1 MSDFLMPSLGPD
13 MESAR
18 VIEWLVKPGDTLHR
32 GDVIVVVE
40 TDKGAIE
47 IEVFEDAVVEA
58 LIAPLDAELVVG
70 AVMARLRVAGESGTD
85 ARAVAATERVEPT
98 VSSPAPAVAPA
109 PPSAVIA
116 QDSVGTPAASSAVA
130 SAGHRRASPAARKR
144 AAGLGVD
151 LAGVSGSGPG
161 GAVLLADL
169 AAVSAPR
176 VKRAGGFDAAAMR
189 RVIGAAM
196 ARSKRE
202 IPHYYLGQKISMAS
216 ALRWLRQANESRT
229 VEARLLPAVLLLR
242 AVGLALR
249 RTPTLNG
256 FYENGAFRAGDGIHI
271 GWAVALRGGGL
282 VAPAIHDV
290 DKKSLDELMTG
301 LRDVVM
307 RARGGALRGSE
318 LVDATVTVTSLGE
331 RGADTVLPI
340 IHPPQVAMIGF
351 GRVVERPWAVAGQV
365 EVQPVIGVSLAAD
378 HRVSDGHL
386 GSQLL
391 ADIERLLNAPE
402 TL

>member
-1 MSDFLMPSLGPD
+1 M
-13 MESAR
+13 
-18 VIEWLVKPGDTLHR
+18 
-32 GDVIVVVE
+32 
-40 TDKGAIE
+40 
-47 IEVFEDAVVEA
+47 EA

-98 VSSPAPAVAPA
+98 VSSARARRGAGA
-109 PPSAVIA
+109 AMAVIA

-151 LAGVSGSGPG
+151 ICWGERQRPRRRGPAGRPCRRQR
-161 GAVLLADL
+161 
-169 AAVSAPR
+169 AAREA
-176 VKRAGGFDAAAMR
+176 RAGGFDAAAMR

-202 IPHYYLGQKISMAS
+202 IP
-216 ALRWLRQANESRT
+216 
-229 VEARLLPAVLLLR
+229 LLPRSENFNGLR
-242 AVGLALR
+242 AALAQAGQRKPHR
-249 RTPTLNG
+249 RSAPVAGGAAAARGRTGAPPDPTLNG

-307 RARGGALRGSE
+307 RARGGALRGIGTGRC
-318 LVDATVTVTSLGE
+318 D
-331 RGADTVLPI
+331 RRRR
-340 IHPPQVAMIGF
+340 QVSAN
-351 GRVVERPWAVAGQV
+351 
-365 EVQPVIGVSLAAD
+365 AAPT
-378 HRVSDGHL
+378 RCCPS
-386 GSQLL
+386 S
-391 ADIERLLNAPE
+391 
-402 TL
+402 TLRRSP